1 MFPRREALTP
11 DNGTARHFPS
21 AAAEPG
27 LEQPSARALAA
38 AIRDAALALG
48 FARVGFCPLEPFE
61 QAGQA
66 LSDWLARGMHG
77 DMAYLAG
84 EARHEPSR
92 LLPEA
97 RSLVVVALPYAADD
111 RGAPSA
117 ICP

>member
-61 QAGQA
+61 QAGRA
-66 LSDWLARGMHG
+66 LRDWLARGMHG

-84 EARHEPSR
+84 EARH
-92 LLPEA
+92 
-97 RSLVVVALPYAADD
+97 
-111 RGAPSA
+111 
-117 ICP
+117 